1 MKDEL
6 SKDKDIEAQMGPQKT
21 AIAWHAIAACV
32 AYSFCSVSMVLA
44 NKALA
49 VYFGTSG
56 MGTTPDVFMVLLQN
70 VVAVV
75 MVEGLKKA
83 GKVSYPDFN
92 KETAMKWLP
101 VNVFFVLMLVTGF
114 LSLKYVHVPMVTIF
128 KNLTNILIVAGDW
141 YFYKESV
148 TMLIASSFLIM
159 LLGAVLAAINDIE
172 FSAVGYFWM
181 SMNCICTAAY
191 VLYMRLA
198 TQTIRLSKFG
208 MVFYNNLLSV
218 GLLLPIILVK
228 GELAVVANWDLWTSS
243 FIFLNLFAGAVGF
256 LLNLASLWCVE
267 KTSATTYA
275 IVGSLNKIP
284 VALLGWVL
292 FQTQITTEASL
303 FISMSMCGGFLYSY
317 GKIVQ
322 APKK

>member
-1 MKDEL
+1 
-6 SKDKDIEAQMGPQKT
+6 
-21 AIAWHAIAACV
+21 
-32 AYSFCSVSMVLA
+32 
-44 NKALA
+44 
-49 VYFGTSG
+49 
-56 MGTTPDVFMVLLQN
+56 
-70 VVAVV
+70 

-92 KETAMKWLP
+92 KETAMKWMP

-114 LSLKYVHVPMVTIF
+114 MSLKYVHVPMVTIF

-141 YFYKESV
+141 YFYKEPV
-148 TMLIASSFLIM
+148 TGLIVSSFLIM
-159 LLGAVLAAINDIE
+159 LLGALLAAVNDIE

-181 SMNCICTAAY
+181 SLNCIFTAAY

-208 MVFYNNLLSV
+208 MVYYNNLLSLA
-218 GLLLPIILVK
+218 LLFPIIAVK
-228 GELAVVANWDLWTSS
+228 GELSVVADMTLWTPA
-243 FIFLNLFAGAVGF
+243 FIFLNVFAGAVGF

-284 VALLGWVL
+284 VAILGWVL
-292 FQTQITTEASL
+292 FQTQITTEASM
-303 FISMSMCGGFLYSY
+303 FISLSMFGGFLYSY
-317 GKIVQ
+317 AKIAQ
-322 APKK
+322 QKK